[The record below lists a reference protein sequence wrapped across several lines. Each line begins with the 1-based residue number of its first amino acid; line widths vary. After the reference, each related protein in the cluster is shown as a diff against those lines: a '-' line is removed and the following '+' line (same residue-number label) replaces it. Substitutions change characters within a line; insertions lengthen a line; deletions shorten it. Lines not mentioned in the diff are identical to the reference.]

1 MNRRTQRF
9 QVLLNSYRLEDI
21 MATNLGPI
29 LPLLTAAE
37 WATRNPV
44 LVKGQLVQES
54 DTKALKVGDGSTRY
68 SDLAYAGVSMGSGG
82 SAGYD
87 GGIDE

>member
-1 MNRRTQRF
+1 
-9 QVLLNSYRLEDI
+9 

-68 SDLAYAGVSMGSGG
+68 SDLAYAGVSMGGGG

-87 GGIDE
+87 GGVDE